1 MKNISQDLTEQE
13 ITAFFNAYDPLI
25 HQDPYPFYTRMLQ
38 DHPAYYLKE
47 RNTWIISKHEH
58 VQFVLKSPTFIRE
71 RSRLEATP
79 VVMDPPRWRNINEL
93 VQDWMLFRDPPTHTR
108 LRSHVAYAFTPKTLE
123 QSKPRILSIAENLAA
138 DMLKETNP
146 EVIHDFAFPLPVMVI
161 ADMLGVPQEDRNI
174 FKRWSNSL
182 ARLLDVTFSSEEQ
195 LDEGDLAAAEIRD
208 YFRQQVRERHKNPKE
223 DIISELIHVENKE
236 HLLSEEE
243 LINNCILL
251 LVAGHETTVNL
262 IGNGMKLFIEHP
274 DSFKLLHDQPE
285 LIPSAVEEILR
296 YESPVQFTNRTAGE
310 DILLGDTL
318 IRRGQEVF
326 VSLGAANRDP
336 SVFSDPNHFDITRK
350 KNRHLSFAA
359 GPHFCIGAPL
369 ARLEAITAFQVL
381 LKQYPALRF
390 SGPSPIWRNQI
401 LFRGLE
407 ALHVKL

>member
-13 ITAFFNAYDPLI
+13 IAAFFNAYDPSI
-25 HQDPYPFYTRMLQ
+25 HQDPYPFYTKMLQ

-47 RNTWIISKHEH
+47 RNTWIISTHEH
-58 VQFVLKSPTFIRE
+58 VQFVLKSPKFIRE
-71 RSRLEATP
+71 RSRLEAEP
-79 VVMDPPRWRNINEL
+79 VVIDPPRWRNINEL
-93 VQDWMLFRDPPTHTR
+93 VQDWMLFRDPPAHTR

-123 QSKPRILSIAENLAA
+123 QSKPRIITIAENLAA
-138 DMLKETNP
+138 DMQKETNP
-146 EVIHDFAFPLPVMVI
+146 EIIRHFAFPLPVMVI

-174 FKRWSNSL
+174 FKKWSNSL
-182 ARLLDVTFSSEEQ
+182 AKLLDVTFSSEEQ

-208 YFRQQVRERHKNPKE
+208 YFRQQVKERKKNPKE

-274 DSFKLLHDQPE
+274 KSHNLLSLQPE

-326 VSLGAANRDP
+326 VSIGAANRDP
-336 SVFSDPNHFDITRK
+336 DVFTDPDHFDITRK
-350 KNRHLSFAA
+350 KNRHLSFAT

-381 LKQYPALRF
+381 LQQYPVLRF
-390 SGPSPIWRNQI
+390 SGPSPKWRNQI

-407 ALHVKL
+407 ALHVTR

>member
-13 ITAFFNAYDPLI
+13 ITAFFNAYNSSI
-25 HQDPYPFYTRMLQ
+25 HQDPYPFYRKMLQ
-38 DHPAYYLKE
+38 NHPAYYMKE

-58 VQFVLKSPTFIRE
+58 VQFILKSPTFIRE
-71 RSRLEATP
+71 RSKLDLEP
-79 VVMDPPRWRNINEL
+79 VAVDPPRWRNINEL
-93 VQDWMLFRDPPTHTR
+93 VQDWMLFCDPPTHTR

-123 QSKPRILSIAENLAA
+123 QSKPRIQSIAENLAA
-138 DMLKETNP
+138 DMQKETNP
-146 EVIHDFAFPLPVMVI
+146 EIIRDFAFPLPVIVI
-161 ADMLGVPQEDRNI
+161 ADMLGVPAEDRDV
-174 FKRWSNSL
+174 FKKWSNSL
-182 ARLLDVTFSSEEQ
+182 AKLLDVTFLSEEQ
-195 LDEGDLAAAEIRD
+195 LDEGDLAAAEIRN
-208 YFRQQVRERHKNPKE
+208 YFRELVKERKNNPKK
-223 DIISELIHVENKE
+223 DIISQLIHVQNNEDQ
-236 HLLSEEE
+236 LSEEE

-262 IGNGMKLFIEHP
+262 IGNGMKLFLEHP
-274 DSFKLLHDQPE
+274 ESYKLLSLQAE

-318 IRRGQEVF
+318 VERGQEVL

-336 SVFSDPNHFDITRK
+336 DVFTDPEQFDITRK

-369 ARLEAITAFQVL
+369 ARLEAVTAFQVL
-381 LKQYPALRF
+381 SKQYPALKK
-390 SGPSPIWRNQI
+390 SGPPLIWRNQI

>member
-1 MKNISQDLTEQE
+1 MPMTHQSIKIST
-13 ITAFFNAYDPLI
+13 
-25 HQDPYPFYTRMLQ
+25 
-38 DHPAYYLKE
+38 
-47 RNTWIISKHEH
+47 HEH
-58 VQFVLKSPTFIRE
+58 VQFVLKSPKFIRE
-71 RSRLEATP
+71 RSTLEAEP
-79 VVMDPPRWRNINEL
+79 EIMEPPRWRNINEL

-123 QSKPRILSIAENLAA
+123 QSKLRIITIAENLAA
-138 DMLKETNP
+138 DMYNETNP
-146 EVIHDFAFPLPVMVI
+146 EFIQQFAFPLPVIVI
-161 ADMLGVPQEDRNI
+161 ADMLGVPAEDQDV
-174 FKRWSNSL
+174 FKRWSHSL
-182 ARLLDVTFSSEEQ
+182 ARLLDVSFLSEEH
-195 LDEGDLAAAEIRD
+195 LDEGDLAASEIRD
-208 YFRQQVRERHKNPKE
+208 YFRKLVQERKKNPKE
-223 DIISELIHVENKE
+223 DIISQLIHVQNKE

-262 IGNGMKLFIEHP
+262 IGNGMKLL
-274 DSFKLLHDQPE
+274 SLQPE
-285 LIPSAVEEILR
+285 LIPSAVEEVLR

-326 VSLGAANRDP
+326 VSIGAANRNPDVFTDP
-336 SVFSDPNHFDITRK
+336 DHFDITRK
-350 KNRHLSFAA
+350 KNRHLSFAT

-381 LKQYPALRF
+381 LQQYPVLRF

-407 ALHVKL
+407 ALHVTR

>member
-13 ITAFFNAYDPLI
+13 IAAFFNAYDSSI
-25 HQDPYPFYTRMLQ
+25 HQDPYPFYRKMLQ
-38 DHPAYYLKE
+38 DHPAYYMKE

-58 VQFVLKSPTFIRE
+58 VQFILKSPKFIRE
-71 RSRLEATP
+71 RSRLELEP
-79 VVMDPPRWRNINEL
+79 VAADPPKWRNINEL

-123 QSKPRILSIAENLAA
+123 QSKPRIRSIAENLAT
-138 DMLKETNP
+138 DIQKETNP
-146 EVIHDFAFPLPVMVI
+146 EVIRDFAFPLPVIVI
-161 ADMLGVPQEDRNI
+161 ADMLGVPAEDRDV
-174 FKRWSNSL
+174 FKKWSNSL
-182 ARLLDVTFSSEEQ
+182 AKLLDVTFLSEEQ
-195 LDEGDLAAAEIRD
+195 LDEGDLAAAEIRN
-208 YFRQQVRERHKNPKE
+208 YFRELVKERKNKPKD
-223 DIISELIHVENKE
+223 DIISQLIHVQNNEDQ
-236 HLLSEEE
+236 LSDEE

-274 DSFKLLHDQPE
+274 ESYKLLSLQPE
-285 LIPSAVEEILR
+285 LIPTSVEEILR

-318 IRRGQEVF
+318 VERGQEVL

-336 SVFSDPNHFDITRK
+336 SVFTHPEHFDITRK

-369 ARLEAITAFQVL
+369 ARLEAVTAFQVL
-381 LKQYPALRF
+381 LQQYPAIKQ

-407 ALHVKL
+407 ALHVNL

>member
-1 MKNISQDLTEQE
+1 
-13 ITAFFNAYDPLI
+13 
-25 HQDPYPFYTRMLQ
+25 MLQ
-38 DHPAYYLKE
+38 DHPAYYMKE

-58 VQFVLKSPTFIRE
+58 VQFILKSPAFIRE
-71 RSRLEATP
+71 RSRLETEPA
-79 VVMDPPRWRNINEL
+79 VMDSRWRNINEL

-123 QSKPRILSIAENLAA
+123 QSKPRIRSIAENLAA

-182 ARLLDVTFSSEEQ
+182 ARLLDVTFLSEEQ

-208 YFRQQVRERHKNPKE
+208 YFRQQVRARERNPKE

-262 IGNGMKLFIEHP
+262 IGNGMTLLIEHP
-274 DSFKLLHDQPE
+274 ESYKLLHNQPE
-285 LIPSAVEEILR
+285 LIPSAVEEMLR

-336 SVFSDPNHFDITRK
+336 AVFRDPNHFDIARK

-381 LKQYPALRF
+381 LKQCPALRF
-390 SGPSPIWRNQI
+390 SGPKPIWRNQI